1 MSNPSI
7 YAAEENRGYARTM
20 RIIHWLMALMM
31 LYIIIV
37 GFLMGN
43 GFKVGKHY
51 DWHRATGWLI
61 FFLVIIRLVAY
72 RFTTPPSDLPVAM
85 APLQKTAAHVVHFLL
100 YSCLLIQPLLGWYAT
115 NAWGVAK
122 IPFFFGYSLPR
133 IAEKNRE
140 LGNQLLE
147 CHYYLGLLITA
158 LVVVHILAALMH
170 QFVWKDNLIRR
181 MVKT

>member
-1 MSNPSI
+1 MSEMSNDAKSEP
-7 YAAEENRGYARTM
+7 RGYSFSLRA
-20 RIIHWLMALMM
+20 IHWIMAAMM
-31 LYIIIV
+31 IYVIIV

-51 DWHRATGWLI
+51 DWHRATG
-61 FFLVIIRLVAY
+61 FLLMLLVFVRIIIASVSK
-72 RFTTPPSDLPVAM
+72 PPVPKHTGNKG
-85 APLQKTAAHVVHFLL
+85 LQQTASIVVHRLL
-100 YSCLLIQPLLGWYAT
+100 YASFIIQPFLGWYAT

-122 IPFFFGYSLPR
+122 IPFFFGLTLPR

-147 CHYYLGLLITA
+147 YHHYLGLFITA
-158 LVVVHILAALMH
+158 LVVLHISAALMH